1 MKKNTVNFILWFF
14 SRYNKELYIDY
25 SILIDLLSLESDK
38 IIQVINYLEELE
50 KEFDTDY
57 INKWYFKG
65 FFPYKYY
72 GSYTG
77 SFNLTEFLQYAVNE
91 FEDFKDDIKNEI
103 Y

>member
-25 SILIDLLSLESDK
+25 SILTDLLTLESDK
-38 IIQVINYLEELE
+38 IIQVINYLEKLE
-50 KEFDTDY
+50 RIFDPDY
-57 INKWYFKG
+57 INKWYFKE

-72 GSYTG
+72 DSNTG
-77 SFNLTEFLQYAVNE
+77 SFNLTDFLQYAVNE
-91 FEDFKDDIKNEI
+91 FEDFRDDIKNEI